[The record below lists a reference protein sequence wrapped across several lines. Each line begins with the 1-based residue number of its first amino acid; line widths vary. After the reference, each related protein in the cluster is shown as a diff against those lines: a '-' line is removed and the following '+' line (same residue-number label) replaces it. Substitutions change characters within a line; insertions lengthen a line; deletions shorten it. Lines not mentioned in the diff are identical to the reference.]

1 MQLTEAAAAFV
12 RHLRHE
18 RNLSE
23 HTVAAYR
30 RDLQSFIE
38 HCGGER
44 AVTAVNAADVRAFVA
59 ARRSGGI
66 SPRSLARALSALR
79 TFFDWLLRHRHIGSN
94 PARGVRA
101 PKAGSR
107 LPDALDVDACA
118 QLIDGRAP
126 RTDIEVR
133 DRAIV
138 ELLYSSGLRLSELT
152 GLDVGDV
159 DLTEGRVQVL
169 GKGRRARVVPVGRAA
184 IDALQAW
191 LALRGSPA
199 AGPLFVSRR
208 GTRISTRSVQKRL
221 EKLGLANLGSSSIH
235 PHMLRHS
242 FATHL
247 LESSGDLRAVQELL
261 GHAQLSTTGI
271 YTHLDFQHLAE
282 VYDRAHPR
290 ATAPP
295 VEDSE

>member
-1 MQLTEAAAAFV
+1 MKLNEAVLEFV

-23 HTVAAYR
+23 HTISGYQ
-30 RDLQSFIE
+30 RDL
-38 HCGGER
+38 
-44 AVTAVNAADVRAFVA
+44 RAFIDLTGGDRDAGSVQTAEVRTFVA
-59 ARRSGGI
+59 TRRVQGI
-66 SPRSLARALSALR
+66 SSRSLARALSALR
-79 TFFDWLLRHRHIGSN
+79 TFFDWLVRRRHITTN

-118 QLIDGRAP
+118 RLIDGSRA
-126 RTDIEVR
+126 DSEIEIR

-138 ELLYSSGLRLSELT
+138 ELLYSSGLRLAELT
-152 GLDVGDV
+152 GLDIGDV
-159 DLTEGRVQVL
+159 DLTEARVRVV
-169 GKGRRARVVPVGRAA
+169 GKGRRARDVPVGRAA
-184 IDALQAW
+184 LAALRAW
-191 LALRGSPA
+191 LDVRGPPA
-199 AGPLFVSRR
+199 AGPLFVSSR
-208 GTRISTRSVQKRL
+208 GTRISPRTVQARLKRL
-221 EKLGLANLGSSSIH
+221 GLVNLGSSGVH

-261 GHAQLSTTGI
+261 GHAQLATTGI

-290 ATAPP
+290 ATARE
-295 VEDSE
+295 EDTG